1 MEELFVRRGAQ
12 FRMHDGSLGEHIDA
26 FICTLADKGYGRSSR
41 RRAAWLLSDFS
52 RWLPRR
58 GFGATEITEERIDA
72 FLRYRKRRRAPR
84 AEDRS
89 ACCSGEAVAVGN
101 RTASSP
107 LDGGSTSIVSR
118 C

>member
-12 FRMHDGSLGEHIDA
+12 FRMHDGPLGELIDA
-26 FICTLADKGYGRSSR
+26 FICTLADKGYGDRPGAEPR
-41 RRAAWLLSDFS
+41 

-89 ACCSGEAVAVGN
+89 ACCCSGEAVAVGN